1 MQKLAIISI
10 VGGVL
15 SVALTIGFITIK
27 LNNDNLFKV
36 FESKV
41 VSNYESKKTEEKK
54 IKENKSESKK
64 VENKPKAKKIETKVN
79 KVSKIEYTE
88 GKVPDFIGY
97 NQTEVYEFAK
107 EHGIKYELGQAV
119 ATPLYNLKGTIAKQS
134 IEPGK
139 NMPKDETLE
148 ISIYIFDGHYEPSK
162 EKDPCHDENNQL

>member
-1 MQKLAIISI
+1 MKKLAIISI

-15 SVALTIGFITIK
+15 SLALTIGFITIK

-54 IKENKSESKK
+54 IKEIKSENKK
-64 VENKPKAKKIETKVN
+64 VENKKAENKPKTKKIETKVN

-119 ATPLYNLKGTIAKQS
+119 ATPLYKLKGTIAKQS

-162 EKDPCHDENNQL
+162 EEDPCH